1 MPRMLPLSIN
11 EDMTSTPL
19 LLPFDGSPDALHA
32 VCLLAGWTD
41 TLICASTAQ
50 CPARTAAILT
60 TTLGG

>member
-41 TLICASTAQ
+41 TLIA
-50 CPARTAAILT
+50 P
-60 TTLGG
+60 